1 MCRCDAAAFQQIGAW
16 RSGGSATAP
25 HDTAFALGVHIRG
38 ERDCPVQYVLVRVIA
53 KRDVDTAVVDIDLT
67 DIAALCVGCRGRH
80 ASFGAVGWWPAGHVE
95 GINDRCLCACRH
107 VYRFG
112 DLGADGVGLV
122 GGYGDGREYSDDR
135 NDNHQLD
142 QCETC
147 AEFLHCCHR
156 LTPHLRVLTGR

>member
-1 MCRCDAAAFQQIGAW
+1 MCRCDAAARQQDGAW

-25 HDTAFALGVHIRG
+25 QDTAAGVHIRG
-38 ERDCPVQYVLVRVIA
+38 ERDCPVKYVLVRVIA
-53 KRDVDTAVVDIDLT
+53 KRDIDTALVNVDLSN
-67 DIAALCVGCRGRH
+67 IAALRIGCRRRHTRFGSVGCRP
-80 ASFGAVGWWPAGHVE
+80 ASHIE
-95 GINDRCLCACRH
+95 GINYRCFCACRH
-107 VYRFG
+107 VQRFG

-122 GGYGDGREYSDDR
+122 GGYGDGRKYSDDR

-147 AEFLHCCHR
+147 AEFLHCCHH